1 MSQSFTTA
9 SDKITK
15 LVINSG
21 HFVFENIHSKQGT
34 ETIKQ
39 GTSEPSK
46 ENGEFSSL
54 KARLVK
60 VMIRIR

>member
-21 HFVFENIHSKQGT
+21 HLVFENIHSKQDI
-34 ETIKQ
+34 ETSAPTNGGKKTKCFHLLEQ
-39 GTSEPSK
+39 G
-46 ENGEFSSL
+46 
-54 KARLVK
+54 
-60 VMIRIR
+60 

>member
-21 HFVFENIHSKQGT
+21 HLVFENIHSKQDT
-34 ETIKQ
+34 EIDFCTN
-39 GTSEPSK
+39 ERSK
-46 ENGEFSSL
+46 ENRVFSSVR
-54 KARLVK
+54 ARLVK
-60 VMIRIR
+60 AIR